1 MSVVALGESL
11 GLLVASRIGRLELVP
26 TMDLGFGGAESNVA
40 IGLARLGV
48 PVTWMS
54 RLGDD
59 ALGRL
64 IERQLRAEGVSAAT
78 TLDPT
83 APTALMLKERPAA
96 GASAVSY
103 YRAGSAGSRL
113 APEHLD
119 VARIREARILH
130 ITGITAALGAGP
142 RAALD
147 AAVDAAN
154 DSGTIVSFDVNHRT
168 RLWSHATA
176 AFAYREIAARADVV
190 FAGDDEAELLT
201 GERDPAAQAAAIIE
215 LGPTHAIVK
224 RGAEGAYALADG
236 QVRRLKDGA
245 HAALTQQ
252 AIDASQALFGSGDLA
267 GLDEETLAAAVSSLD
282 KQATATARIVKPLTL
297 AWVQDLDFGTV
308 TLVDQ
313 GPTTISVAQD
323 GTRTCPGTAVTCSG
337 GSTTTRG
344 ARSGCCCSR
353 SRRTARTTSPT

>member
-1 MSVVALGESL
+1 MSVVTLGESL
-11 GLLVASRIGRLELVP
+11 GLLVASRVGRLELVP
-26 TMDLGFGGAESNVA
+26 AMDLGFGGAESNVA

-96 GASAVSY
+96 GSSAVSY

-113 APEHLD
+113 TPEHLD
-119 VARIREARILH
+119 TARIREARILH

-147 AAVDAAN
+147 AAVDVAN
-154 DSGTIVSFDVNHRT
+154 DSGTIVSFDVNHRS

-201 GERDPAAQAAAIIE
+201 GERDPAAQAAAITE

-236 QVRRLKDGA
+236 QAVEQSAFPVQAVDTVGA
-245 HAALTQQ
+245 G
-252 AIDASQALFGSGDLA
+252 DAFVAGYLAELLA
-267 GLDEETLAAAVSSLD
+267 GASLTERLRTAAACG
-282 KQATATARIVKPLTL
+282 AIACTAPGDWEAAADRAAIARLLGAGDP
-297 AWVQDLDFGTV
+297 VQ
-308 TLVDQ
+308 
-313 GPTTISVAQD
+313 
-323 GTRTCPGTAVTCSG
+323 R
-337 GSTTTRG
+337 
-344 ARSGCCCSR
+344 
-353 SRRTARTTSPT
+353 

>member
-1 MSVVALGESL
+1 MSVVTLGESL

-40 IGLARLGV
+40 IGLARLGA
-48 PVTWMS
+48 PATWMG

-64 IERQLRAEGVSAAT
+64 IERQLRAEGVNAAT
-78 TLDPT
+78 TQDPT
-83 APTALMLKERPAA
+83 APTALMLKERPAS
-96 GASAVSY
+96 GSSAVTY

-147 AAVDAAN
+147 AAIDAAI
-154 DSGTIVSFDVNHRT
+154 DGGTIVSFDVNHRS

-201 GERDPAAQAAAIIE
+201 GEREPAAQAAAIIE
-215 LGPTHAIVK
+215 LGPTQAIVK
-224 RGAEGAYALADG
+224 LGAEGAYALADG
-236 QVRRLKDGA
+236 HAMEQPAFPVHAVDTVGA
-245 HAALTQQ
+245 G
-252 AIDASQALFGSGDLA
+252 DAFVAGYLAELLA
-267 GLDEETLAAAVSSLD
+267 GASLNERLRTAAACG
-282 KQATATARIVKPLTL
+282 AIACTAPGDWEAAPDRAAIARLLGAGDP
-297 AWVQDLDFGTV
+297 VQ
-308 TLVDQ
+308 
-313 GPTTISVAQD
+313 
-323 GTRTCPGTAVTCSG
+323 R
-337 GSTTTRG
+337 
-344 ARSGCCCSR
+344 
-353 SRRTARTTSPT
+353 

>member
-1 MSVVALGESL
+1 MSVVTLGESL

-26 TMDLGFGGAESNVA
+26 AMDLGFGGAESNVA

-96 GASAVSY
+96 GSSAVSY

-113 APEHLD
+113 TPEHLD
-119 VARIREARILH
+119 TARIREARILH

-147 AAVDAAN
+147 AAVDVAN
-154 DSGTIVSFDVNHRT
+154 DSGTIVSFDVNHRS

-201 GERDPAAQAAAIIE
+201 GERDPAAQAAAITE

-236 QVRRLKDGA
+236 QAVEQSAFPVQAVDTVGA
-245 HAALTQQ
+245 G
-252 AIDASQALFGSGDLA
+252 DAFVAGYLAELLA
-267 GLDEETLAAAVSSLD
+267 GASLTERLRTAAACG
-282 KQATATARIVKPLTL
+282 AIACTAPGDWEAAADRAAIARLLGAGDP
-297 AWVQDLDFGTV
+297 VQ
-308 TLVDQ
+308 
-313 GPTTISVAQD
+313 
-323 GTRTCPGTAVTCSG
+323 R
-337 GSTTTRG
+337 
-344 ARSGCCCSR
+344 
-353 SRRTARTTSPT
+353 

>member
-1 MSVVALGESL
+1 MSVVTLGESL
-11 GLLVASRIGRLELVP
+11 GLRVASRIGRLELVP

-40 IGLARLGV
+40 IGLARLGA
-48 PVTWMS
+48 PATWMG

-64 IERQLRAEGVSAAT
+64 IERQLRAEGVNAAT
-78 TLDPT
+78 TQDPT
-83 APTALMLKERPAA
+83 APTALMLKERPAS
-96 GASAVSY
+96 GSSAVTY

-147 AAVDAAN
+147 AAIDAAI
-154 DSGTIVSFDVNHRT
+154 DGGTIVSFDVNHRS

-201 GERDPAAQAAAIIE
+201 GEREPAAQAAAIIE
-215 LGPTHAIVK
+215 LGPTQAIVK
-224 RGAEGAYALADG
+224 LGAEGAYALADG
-236 QVRRLKDGA
+236 HAMEQPAFPVHAVDTVGA
-245 HAALTQQ
+245 G
-252 AIDASQALFGSGDLA
+252 DAFVAGYLAELLA
-267 GLDEETLAAAVSSLD
+267 GASLNERLRTAAACG
-282 KQATATARIVKPLTL
+282 AIACTAPGDWEAAPDRAAIARLLGAGDP
-297 AWVQDLDFGTV
+297 VQ
-308 TLVDQ
+308 
-313 GPTTISVAQD
+313 
-323 GTRTCPGTAVTCSG
+323 R
-337 GSTTTRG
+337 
-344 ARSGCCCSR
+344 
-353 SRRTARTTSPT
+353 

>member
-1 MSVVALGESL
+1 MSVVTLGESL

-26 TMDLGFGGAESNVA
+26 AMDLGFGGAESNVA

-96 GASAVSY
+96 GSSAVSY

-113 APEHLD
+113 TPEHLD
-119 VARIREARILH
+119 TARIREARILH

-201 GERDPAAQAAAIIE
+201 GERDPAAQAAAITE

-236 QVRRLKDGA
+236 QAVEQSAFPVQAVDTVGA
-245 HAALTQQ
+245 G
-252 AIDASQALFGSGDLA
+252 DAFVAGYLAELLA
-267 GLDEETLAAAVSSLD
+267 GASLTERLRTAAACG
-282 KQATATARIVKPLTL
+282 AIACTAPGDWEAAADRAAIARLLGAGDP
-297 AWVQDLDFGTV
+297 VQ
-308 TLVDQ
+308 
-313 GPTTISVAQD
+313 
-323 GTRTCPGTAVTCSG
+323 R
-337 GSTTTRG
+337 
-344 ARSGCCCSR
+344 
-353 SRRTARTTSPT
+353 

>member
-1 MSVVALGESL
+1 MSVVTLGESL

-40 IGLARLGV
+40 VGLARLGV
-48 PVTWMS
+48 PVTWMG

-64 IERQLRAEGVSAAT
+64 IERQLRAEGVNAAAT
-78 TLDPT
+78 HDPT
-83 APTALMLKERPAA
+83 APTALMLKERPAV
-96 GASAVSY
+96 GSSAVSY

-147 AAVDAAN
+147 AAIDAAI
-154 DSGTIVSFDVNHRT
+154 DGGTIVSFDVNHRS

-201 GERDPAAQAAAIIE
+201 GEREPAAQAAAIIE
-215 LGPTHAIVK
+215 LGPTQAIVK
-224 RGAEGAYALADG
+224 LGAEGAYALADG
-236 QVRRLKDGA
+236 HAMEQPAFPVHAVDTVGA
-245 HAALTQQ
+245 G
-252 AIDASQALFGSGDLA
+252 DAFVAGYLAELLA
-267 GLDEETLAAAVSSLD
+267 GASLNERLRTAAACG
-282 KQATATARIVKPLTL
+282 AIACTAPGDWEAAPDRAAIARLLGAGDP
-297 AWVQDLDFGTV
+297 VQ
-308 TLVDQ
+308 
-313 GPTTISVAQD
+313 
-323 GTRTCPGTAVTCSG
+323 R
-337 GSTTTRG
+337 
-344 ARSGCCCSR
+344 
-353 SRRTARTTSPT
+353 